1 MTNILEY
8 DVKKLGNSWHEIIGN
23 RVREDVATVTIS
35 EKELSIC
42 KSRNDQL
49 ESDNRWL
56 EIQKTKYQTES
67 QKKQAQ
73 LEIYQKENNALI
85 KCKHFG

>member
-8 DVKKLGNSWHEIIGN
+8 DVKKLGYSWHEIIGN
-23 RVREDVATVTIS
+23 GVREDIATVTIS